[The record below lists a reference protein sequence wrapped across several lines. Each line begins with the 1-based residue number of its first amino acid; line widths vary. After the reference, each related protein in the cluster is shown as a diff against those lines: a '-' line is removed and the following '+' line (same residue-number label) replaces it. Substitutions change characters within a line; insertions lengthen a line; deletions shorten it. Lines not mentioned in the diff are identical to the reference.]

1 MDARFYNTEDL
12 NIQQLANDLENV
24 YRAQGYQ
31 VQQVGGQD
39 QILVQLKKGG
49 DFETLI
55 GMGVALSVII
65 QKTAGGV
72 LAMLGQQKWVDKAAA
87 GAVGAVGLVVPV
99 LLPLAVTAG
108 VGALRQMS
116 LANQVLNVVDGLVR
130 QQRPGIQ
137 GGPIP
142 VQLIPQVQQWAPPS
156 YAPPPPMYIPSQPQY
171 LPPPQPQVVVSQP
184 APSPAPAPAKLRCP
198 NCNTPYE
205 AGDTFCT
212 GCGKSLKTL
221 CPNCQAELKPDASF
235 CPKCGAST
243 FQSTTA
249 TQTARP
255 ALTPAPQQYVPPTV
269 TYTPSTP
276 TYTPP
281 PAQPKSTPPPQPQPY
296 VPPVPQQPPVVP
308 QPRVTIVPGTSS
320 QQPPAAPK
328 TPPRQEEPY
337 YIPSKQPSPP
347 DAPTVASTKVSPPQP
362 PKQEEPYYVPSTQAS
377 TIPNQST
384 PQAQTPPKPIVAK
397 PASEPAYD
405 AKAIWGNLTFSDGKQ
420 VNISGER
427 AVVGRYDHDLGGINP
442 DVDLAGMQGAETVS
456 RVHAAFEHVGST
468 YTLMDLNSTNTTR
481 VNGKRLEPDKATPIN
496 DGDTIQFGKVTCTFK
511 RA

>member
-1 MDARFYNTEDL
+1 MDARFYNSED
-12 NIQQLANDLENV
+12 ISIEQLANDLENI

-31 VQQVGGQD
+31 VQQVNTRD
-39 QILVQLKKGG
+39 QVLVQLKKGG

-72 LAMLGQQKWVDKAAA
+72 LAMIGQQKWIDKAAA

-108 VGALRQMS
+108 VGAIRQMS

-142 VQLIPQVQQWAPPS
+142 VQLLPQVQQQWAPPTYS
-156 YAPPPPMYIPSQPQY
+156 PPPPMYVPSQPQY
-171 LPPPQPQVVVSQP
+171 LPPPQPQVVISQP
-184 APSPAPAPAKLRCP
+184 VATPPPAPAKLRCP

-212 GCGKSLKTL
+212 GCGKSLKTV
-221 CPNCQAELKPDASF
+221 CPNCQTELKPDAAF

-243 FQSTTA
+243 FQSGA
-249 TQTARP
+249 QTVK
-255 ALTPAPQQYVPPTV
+255 PAPAAQ
-269 TYTPSTP
+269 TYTPPTP

-281 PAQPKSTPPPQPQPY
+281 VQPRPTPPPQPQPY
-296 VPPVPQQPPVVP
+296 VPPVPQEPPVMP
-308 QPRVTIVPGTSS
+308 QPKVTIVPATPA
-320 QQPPAAPK
+320 QPSPAAPK
-328 TPPRQEEPY
+328 PPARQEEPY
-337 YIPSKQPSPP
+337 YIPSKQASAP
-347 DAPTVASTKVSPPQP
+347 DAPTVASKPAPTPPK
-362 PKQEEPYYVPSTQAS
+362 PKQEEPYYIPSTQAS
-377 TIPNQST
+377 TPPTLKAPT
-384 PQAQTPPKPIVAK
+384 PQQPKPLVAK
-397 PASEPAYD
+397 PSSEPAFD
-405 AKAIWGNLTFSDGKQ
+405 PKTVWGQLTFSDGKQ
-420 VNISGER
+420 VNLSGER

-442 DVDLAGMQGAETVS
+442 DVDLAAMQGAETVS
-456 RVHAAFEHVGST
+456 RIHAAFEHVGSAF
-468 YTLMDLNSTNTTR
+468 TLMDLNSTNTTR

-496 DGDTIQFGKVTCTFK
+496 DGDTILFGKVSCTFK
-511 RA
+511 KV